1 MFLMKNKKYKGPERR
16 KSLRITYIPDKR
28 PGLKVGENE
37 FEVADISEMG
47 LRFFNDR
54 KVELRNW
61 IRGTVKLLCGE
72 SIDVE
77 GMIVRKKRVDIYM
90 NINIPIP
97 KNILNREQQHIRHNC
112 D

>member
-1 MFLMKNKKYKGPERR
+1 MKNEKYKGPERR
-16 KSLRITYIPDKR
+16 TSLRATYKTDKR
-28 PGLKVGENE
+28 PVLKVGENE

-54 KVELRNW
+54 KIEFRHWV
-61 IRGTVKLLCGE
+61 RGTVKLLCGE
-72 SIDVE
+72 SIYVE

-90 NINIPIP
+90 NVNIPIP
-97 KNILNREQQHIRHNC
+97 KNILRKEQQLIGHNC

>member
-1 MFLMKNKKYKGPERR
+1 MKNKKYKGPERR
-16 KSLRITYIPDKR
+16 TNLRATYKIDKR
-28 PGLKVGENE
+28 PVLKVGENE

-54 KVELRNW
+54 KIEFPHWV
-61 IRGTVKLLCGE
+61 RGTVKLLCGE
-72 SIDVE
+72 SIYVE

-90 NINIPIP
+90 NVNIPIL
-97 KNILNREQQHIRHNC
+97 KNILMREQQQIDNNH